1 MIKLVI
7 IIVNLLTSL
16 VFMLEGGNCQDSNF
30 INEYSI
36 QKQPHI
42 FINQSDN
49 QVIQATFGQTV
60 ALPCIVYRQI
70 NQELSNVKISIVGKF
85 QVNLKTY

>member
-1 MIKLVI
+1 
-7 IIVNLLTSL
+7 
-16 VFMLEGGNCQDSNF
+16 MLEGGNCQDSNF